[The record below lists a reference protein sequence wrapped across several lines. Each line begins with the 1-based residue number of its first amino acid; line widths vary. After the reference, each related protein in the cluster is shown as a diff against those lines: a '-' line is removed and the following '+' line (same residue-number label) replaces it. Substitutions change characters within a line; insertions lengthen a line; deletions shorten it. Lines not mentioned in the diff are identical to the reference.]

1 MTELDDAATA
11 RERWVRSPRGPLAL
25 VNAQRVDQPQVVWPV
40 PGQWAPATGGLT
52 VTAVAEDGVVV
63 DGVPVDGTVLVAG
76 DDAVVASVVAFP
88 DGRAGT
94 VAATGGG
101 HTLRVWD
108 PAAEAITRFARIDR
122 FPASDGFVT
131 TGRFV
136 PVSDHAAPGHV
147 LDAAGE
153 PLVVAGTVTTTVG
166 GQTAE
171 LVAVRS
177 APYGGTQR
185 LQLIVQDGT
194 SALPESDPGSAYSMG
209 RFLFLDDPG
218 VAAEVE
224 LDWNRLVL
232 PPCAF
237 SYQYAC
243 PIPPPSNRV
252 SAPIAAGE
260 RHPLDV
266 DGAVFH

>member
-1 MTELDDAATA
+1 MTDREDSAAA
-11 RERWVRSPRGPLAL
+11 RDRWARGPRGPLAL
-25 VNAQRVDQPQVVWPV
+25 VNAQRVDQPQQVWPV
-40 PGQWAPATGGLT
+40 PGQWAPAVGGLT
-52 VTAVAEDGVVV
+52 VTAAAEDGVVV

-76 DDAVVASVVAFP
+76 DDAVVPSGIAFP

-94 VAATGGG
+94 VALSGAG

-108 PAAEAITRFARIDR
+108 PASDAIGRFARIDR
-122 FPASDGFVT
+122 FPVSEAFVT

-136 PVSDHAAPGHV
+136 PVSDQEAPGHV
-147 LDAAGE
+147 LDAAGD
-153 PLVVAGTVTTTVG
+153 PLVVAGTVMVTIADEPAT
-166 GQTAE
+166 

-177 APYGGTQR
+177 APFRGTSR

-194 SALPESDPGSAYSMG
+194 SALPEADPGSSYSMG
-209 RFLFLDDPG
+209 RFLFVDAPD
-218 VAAEVE
+218 AAADVE

-243 PIPPPSNRV
+243 PIPPPENRLRV
-252 SAPIAAGE
+252 PIRAGE
-260 RHPLDV
+260 RHPVAV
-266 DGAVFH
+266 DGTVFH